1 MRITFKQSNMKTWK
15 VTFKFKD
22 QFSWKTGYR
31 ILQANSKEDAIKRMD
46 MWPPLIKKVELV

>member
-1 MRITFKQSNMKTWK
+1 MHITFKQSNMKTWK
-15 VTFKFKD
+15 VTYKFKD

-46 MWPPLIKKVELV
+46 MWPPLIKKVELI